1 MLFLKFE
8 EFIMEKREY
17 ISPVAE
23 IVEVGTL
30 SMLALSKES
39 DEQIDDEDQM
49 SKEYRGDWEN
59 IWQGM

>member
-8 EFIMEKREY
+8 EFIMEKKEY

-30 SMLALSKES
+30 SMLALSTE
-39 DEQIDDEDQM
+39 DAEQIDDTEQW
-49 SKEYRGDWEN
+49 SGESRSDWEN
-59 IWQGM
+59 IWEGM